1 MHFLLIP
8 KYLRDCL
15 VGEISEVVEVGVDGF
30 GRIIKSLETILY
42 KDGMFKYEALPSLSF
57 FGLYARSYCY
67 FASLKY
73 LRKTLF

>member
-15 VGEISEVVEVGVDGF
+15 VDEISEVVEVGVDGF

-42 KDGMFKYEALPSLSF
+42 KDGMFK
-57 FGLYARSYCY
+57 
-67 FASLKY
+67 
-73 LRKTLF
+73 

>member
-42 KDGMFKYEALPSLSF
+42 KDGMFK
-57 FGLYARSYCY
+57 
-67 FASLKY
+67 
-73 LRKTLF
+73 